1 LIIVLNVKIVIV
13 LKIVTDSFYCEGEIM
28 SSEFNGLTD
37 AILGQL
43 SQIGIEIFNDK
54 KDDDIDD
61 LVPKA
66 IYEISKKSTINN
78 TKDSNKIKK

>member
-1 LIIVLNVKIVIV
+1 MIMM
-13 LKIVTDSFYCEGEIM
+13 DFYCEGEKM
-28 SSEFNGLTD
+28 SSELNGFSE

-54 KDDDIDD
+54 KDDEFDD

-66 IYEISKKSTINN
+66 IYEISKKSS
-78 TKDSNKIKK
+78 KQIKKSENKKK